1 MKVHRCRLVK
11 IRERISKLEVLVSV
25 CSAAFFT
32 SAFVVLPV
40 WAAGLSV
47 LKTGFYVLVL
57 SVLMIAVRLC
67 WSRIFMKT
75 IMLGFG
81 LAVAASIVMNES
93 ASIVTFGVRATFSTL
108 IFLSLLLFGNPK
120 IYRVVVVNISILLV
134 LALVVEIGFRF
145 LVQAQASS
153 QYEIIELFRN
163 DRNDG
168 PGAQKEVSISTDSSG
183 FRVTTDQPPS
193 TAGRILIFGGST
205 TFCGEVNDKDTYPS
219 QLQRSILNTG
229 FKMRVENYGKS
240 AATATDRVEVLR
252 DISDLTAEDVVI
264 FYIGVNEA
272 GVGFT
277 QRDVPVQ
284 FIRKVPELG
293 TALQKASSYSRV
305 SDFLFRSFV
314 FGGVSVTEQ
323 SKIDAVNQLGQALGE
338 AQSIA
343 TRAGAKFVP
352 ILQANLFTKEPK
364 SEYDEELGTMYGS
377 ALETVVTDIYERMAD
392 VVREYQ
398 FAGDATGVMNE
409 LEVSPYYDWHHV
421 DEIGNQQIAAFIF
434 DLLLKNDLLR

>member
-1 MKVHRCRLVK
+1 MEIAVNQFLKTRVAFAALLT
-11 IRERISKLEVLVSV
+11 SVL
-25 CSAAFFT
+25 
-32 SAFVVLPV
+32 VVLPV
-40 WAAGLSV
+40 WMAGLSV
-47 LKTGFYVLVL
+47 LKTAFYVMVL
-57 SVLMIAVRLC
+57 SVVMMAVRLS
-67 WSRIFMKT
+67 WSRLVIKVVA
-75 IMLGFG
+75 LVFG
-81 LAVAASIVMNES
+81 LVVAVSIVLNES
-93 ASIVTFGVRATFSTL
+93 GSIVTFGVRAFFSAL
-108 IFLSLLLFGNPK
+108 IFLSLLLFGSPK
-120 IYRVVVVNISILLV
+120 IYRVVVVNVSILLV

-145 LVQAQASS
+145 LVPAQASS
-153 QYEIIELFRN
+153 QYEVIELFRK

-168 PGAQKEVSISTDSSG
+168 PGAQKDISINTDKSG
-183 FRVTTDQPPS
+183 LRVTTDQPTT

-240 AATATDRVEVLR
+240 AATATDRVEILR
-252 DISDLTAEDVVI
+252 NISDLSAEDLVI

-284 FIRKVPELG
+284 FIKKVPELG

-323 SKIDAVNQLGQALGE
+323 SKIDAVSQLDQALSE
-338 AQSIA
+338 AKSIA

-352 ILQANLFTKEPK
+352 ILQANLFTREPK
-364 SEYDEELGTMYGS
+364 SEYDIELGTMYGS
-377 ALETVVTDIYERMAD
+377 ALETVVTDIYERMES
-392 VVREYQ
+392 VVGAYP
-398 FAGDATGVMNE
+398 FAGDATGVMNV

-421 DEIGNQQIAAFIF
+421 DKDGNRQIATFVF
-434 DLLLKNDLLR
+434 DLLNKNDLLR

>member
-1 MKVHRCRLVK
+1 MEIAVNQFLKTRVAF
-11 IRERISKLEVLVSV
+11 
-25 CSAAFFT
+25 AALLT
-32 SAFVVLPV
+32 SALVVLPV

-47 LKTGFYVLVL
+47 LKTVFYVMVL
-57 SVLMIAVRLC
+57 SAVMMAVRLG
-67 WSRIFMKT
+67 WSRLVIRA
-75 IMLGFG
+75 IALGVG
-81 LAVAASIVMNES
+81 LAVAISIVMNES
-93 ASIVTFGVRATFSTL
+93 GSIVTFGVRAFLSTL
-108 IFLSLLLFGNPK
+108 IFLSLILFGNQK
-120 IYRVVVVNISILLV
+120 IYRVVVVNVSILLV

-145 LVQAQASS
+145 LVPAQASS
-153 QYEIIELFRN
+153 QYEVIELFRT

-168 PGAQKEVSISTDSSG
+168 PGAQKDVSINTDKSG
-183 FRVTTDQPPS
+183 LRVTADQPSS
-193 TAGRILIFGGST
+193 TVGRILIFGGST

-219 QLQRSILNTG
+219 QLQRTILNTG

-323 SKIDAVNQLGQALGE
+323 SKIDAVNQLDQALGE

-364 SEYDEELGTMYGS
+364 SEYDVELGTMYGS

-421 DEIGNQQIAAFIF
+421 DENGNKQIADFIF
-434 DLLLKNDLLR
+434 NLLLKKDLLK

>member
-1 MKVHRCRLVK
+1 M
-11 IRERISKLEVLVSV
+11 ISLNQIPKARAPV
-25 CSAAFFT
+25 AAFFT
-32 SAFVVLPV
+32 SAFVVLPI

-47 LKTGFYVLVL
+47 LKTAFYVMVL
-57 SVLMIAVRLC
+57 SVVMMAVRLS
-67 WSRIFMKT
+67 WSRLVIKV
-75 IMLGFG
+75 IALGFG
-81 LAVAASIVMNES
+81 LAVAVSIVLNES
-93 ASIVTFGVRATFSTL
+93 GSIVTFGVRAFFSAL

-120 IYRVVVVNISILLV
+120 IYRVVVVNVSILLV

-145 LVQAQASS
+145 LVPAQASS
-153 QYEIIELFRN
+153 QYEVIELFRN

-168 PGAQKEVSISTDSSG
+168 PGAQKDVSINTDKLG
-183 FRVTTDQPPS
+183 LRVTTDQPSS
-193 TAGRILIFGGST
+193 TVGRILIFGGST
-205 TFCGEVNDKDTYPS
+205 TFCGEVDDEDTYPS
-219 QLQRSILNTG
+219 QLQRFVLDSG

-240 AATATDRVEVLR
+240 AATATDRVEILR
-252 DISDLTAEDVVI
+252 NVSDLIAEDVVV

-314 FGGVSVTEQ
+314 FGGVSVSEQ
-323 SKIDAVNQLGQALGE
+323 SKIDAVSKLDQALSE
-338 AQSIA
+338 ANSIA

-352 ILQANLFTKEPK
+352 ILQANLFTREPK
-364 SEYDEELGTMYGS
+364 SEYDIELGTMYGS
-377 ALETVVTDIYERMAD
+377 ALETVVTEIYERMAD
-392 VVREYQ
+392 VVKAYPN
-398 FAGDATGVMNE
+398 AGDATGVMND

-421 DEIGNQQIAAFIF
+421 DKNGNQQIATFVF
-434 DLLLKNDLLR
+434 DLLNKNDLLR